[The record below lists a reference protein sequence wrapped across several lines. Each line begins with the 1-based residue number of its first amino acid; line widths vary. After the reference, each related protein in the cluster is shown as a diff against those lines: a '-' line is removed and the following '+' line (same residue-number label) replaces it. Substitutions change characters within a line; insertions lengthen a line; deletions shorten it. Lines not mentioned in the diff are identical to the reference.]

1 MKLMHSIIKEFTNK
15 RTPTSK
21 NCLKTKESSITMA
34 KGQILDMWSEYAKQ
48 IYYDV
53 SEETFDVTYNIELP
67 LAA

>member
-1 MKLMHSIIKEFTNK
+1 
-15 RTPTSK
+15 
-21 NCLKTKESSITMA
+21 MA